1 MLHLDT
7 DDLGSYFTPHNFP
20 GRRVAKG
27 FLRALSLQ
35 SGEELSPGN
44 VNKEGDIIWQSA
56 LHALAQYHLWSLLFL
71 FFIDNKRR
79 IRKYPSVG
87 SCMAGW

>member
-1 MLHLDT
+1 MLQLDT
-7 DDLGSYFTPHNFP
+7 DGLGSYFTPHNFP

-44 VNKEGDIIWQSA
+44 VNKEGDIIWQSWCSA
-56 LHALAQYHLWSLLFL
+56 CPGSVSSMVIAFL
-71 FFIDNKRR
+71 IF
-79 IRKYPSVG
+79 Y
-87 SCMAGW
+87 